1 MTSTKDQSAPHS
13 DSYLDAHLYAL
24 RREVPLRRDLW
35 PQIAVELTHKPKAAA
50 ITRWVVPTALAASV
64 ALVTGTFWL
73 QSFSTRAPSTVDSSA
88 FLQVRAE
95 LQPMFS
101 TALANLAPATRA
113 RVLQNLDIIRNAEAD
128 ISAALAEDPS
138 NPLLLELRQQ
148 TYEHE
153 IELMTSLPP
162 SDSVPS
168 SRSEI

>member
-1 MTSTKDQSAPHS
+1 MTSTKDQSAPHA
-13 DSYLDAHLYAL
+13 DSYLDAHLYGL

-35 PQIAVELTHKPKAAA
+35 PQIAVELTHRHKSTVIK
-50 ITRWVVPTALAASV
+50 RWLVSAALAASV
-64 ALVTGTFWL
+64 ALVTGIFWL
-73 QSFSTRAPSTVDSSA
+73 QSFSTRGPSTVDSSA

-101 TALANLAPATRA
+101 TALANLAPATRT

-128 ISAALAEDPS
+128 ISAALADDPS

>member
-1 MTSTKDQSAPHS
+1 MTSTKDQSGRHP
-13 DSYLDAHLYAL
+13 DDQLDAQLKIL

-35 PQIAVELTHKPKAAA
+35 PQIAPELTRETKSGA
-50 ITRWVVPTALAASV
+50 IEWWLIPTALAASV

-73 QSFSTRAPSTVDSSA
+73 QSFGTHAPSTVDSSA

-101 TALANLAPATRA
+101 TALANLAPATRT
-113 RVLQNLDIIRNAEAD
+113 RVLQNLEIIRNAEAD
-128 ISAALAEDPS
+128 ISAALADDPS